1 MTFPTRHWFSKVT
14 SRIGE
19 GVKLLVCEVC
29 HKLVGWDARICNL
42 SSHPAGVPGKVLG
55 PVLIE

>member
-1 MTFPTRHWFSKVT
+1 MTFPASHWFSKVT

-19 GVKLLVCEVC
+19 GMKLLVREVH
-29 HKLVGWDARICNL
+29 HKPVGWGARISNL

>member
-1 MTFPTRHWFSKVT
+1 MKLKVHEVRHKP
-14 SRIGE
+14 
-19 GVKLLVCEVC
+19 
-29 HKLVGWDARICNL
+29 VGWGVRISNL